1 MAVFGIPRLHEDGA
15 LHGVRAAAEIQEAL
29 ASLMAAYRRFILAAM
44 VQIRLSRDLE
54 ASARSARTPMTVD
67 ELLAQ
72 FPEVPRDLRDE
83 PILAEYVKAFGPL
96 LRVAQKPSPCMGTGG
111 DAPHQFYTRLVNDL
125 AIYSIGLAKRDRT
138 LARLQATLD
147 QYRRQPATF
156 ACTLV
161 PRRAPGAP
169 RAGCS

>member
-1 MAVFGIPRLHEDGA
+1 
-15 LHGVRAAAEIQEAL
+15 
-29 ASLMAAYRRFILAAM
+29 M

-54 ASARSARTPMTVD
+54 GSARTARTPMTVD
-67 ELLAQ
+67 ELLTL

-83 PILAEYVKAFGPL
+83 PILMEYVAAFSPL
-96 LRVAQKPSPCMGTGG
+96 LRVAQKPTPCMGSGG
-111 DAPHQFYTRLVNDL
+111 DAPHVFYTRLVNDL
-125 AIYSIGLAKRDRT
+125 AIYGIGLAKRDRT

-161 PRRAPGAP
+161 PRRAPGTA
-169 RAGCS
+169 RAGCA